1 MKEKRFGNW
10 LKDAR
15 DWAISRNRYWG
26 TPIPI
31 WMSEDGQ
38 EVVCIGS
45 IEELK
50 ELTGIKDI
58 ADLHR
63 EKFVFVDCQ
72 YFQSFTL
79 IKTLHLF
86 SASTISP
93 FLPRGQVLVL

>member
-1 MKEKRFGNW
+1 MHLLNFYKRVPDFVKEKRFGNW

-15 DWAISRNRYWG
+15 DWAVSRNRYWG

-50 ELTGIKDI
+50 ELTGVNDI
-58 ADLHR
+58 SDLHR
-63 EKFVFVDCQ
+63 EKFVF
-72 YFQSFTL
+72 
-79 IKTLHLF
+79 I
-86 SASTISP
+86 AS
-93 FLPRGQVLVL
+93 Q